1 MKLIKRAAVGLLAAA
16 MAVSMMTA
24 CAPSSGGGSS
34 SGNKPNGSTQG
45 PGDDSGSGSGGSGS
59 GGSGSGGITD
69 PSVKQSTIDW
79 KDSELYQYFKEVGPT
94 NVEAEL
100 SVALKETSYS
110 TYKLYPSY
118 IVQGNRA
125 FAQVYENT
133 ETGLEIYKVYTDGTN
148 YYRNDFDNTAT
159 KWSGWR
165 EDGTAKTELDFIKKI
180 FPIPGD
186 TAGTYP
192 EKVVRTES
200 NFYDSMSEVA
210 TLGNATYTAIK
221 ENGKVNVGVATTVD
235 NIKYI
240 AAATSLKSTANR
252 EPKDVFDDVPDLRR

>member
-24 CAPSSGGGSS
+24 CAPSSGGGPS
-34 SGNKPNGSTQG
+34 SGSKPNGSTQG

-133 ETGLEIYKVYTDGTN
+133 ETGFEIYKVYTDGTK
-148 YYRNDFDNTAT
+148 YYRNDFDNTAA

-192 EKVVRTES
+192 EKVLRTEV
-200 NFYDSMSEVA
+200 NYGNGMSEAA
-210 TLGNATYTAIK
+210 TLGNATYTAIR
-221 ENGKVNVGVATTVD
+221 ELGKVNVGVVATV
-235 NIKYI
+235 NQIKYTTI
-240 AAATSLKSTANR
+240 AVSMKSTAGK

>member
-24 CAPSSGGGSS
+24 CAPSSGGGPS

-59 GGSGSGGITD
+59 GGITD

-79 KDSELYQYFKEVGPT
+79 KDSVLYQYFKEVGPT

-133 ETGLEIYKVYTDGTN
+133 ETGFEIYRVYTDGTN
-148 YYRNDFDNTAT
+148 YYRNDFDNTAA

-165 EDGTAKTELDFIKKI
+165 EDGTAKMELDFIKKI
-180 FPIPGD
+180 FPIPGN

-210 TLGNATYTAIK
+210 TIGNATYTAIR
-221 ENGKVNVGVATTVD
+221 ENGEVNVGVVTTVD
-235 NIKYI
+235 NIKYL
-240 AAATSLKSTANR
+240 AAATSMKSTAGK
-252 EPKDVFDDVPDLRR
+252 EPKSVFDDVPEELIH